1 MSPSGIPRAACE
13 PGLFQTLPPVLRGL
27 LDGGQLQA
35 LPGFTLSLLSVDE
48 AGRVR
53 TSLLG
58 LGEVFAPPQVRPG
71 RDHLRIA
78 LWPAART
85 ARNLERARRGALTCV
100 LDATL
105 FQIQLDCARRL
116 PDACGL
122 ALFEASVECV
132 EAQRVAYAEL
142 QSGITFTVSADAEQA
157 GARWAAQ
164 LAALRD
170 A

>member
-1 MSPSGIPRAACE
+1 MPHAAAE
-13 PGLFQTLPPVLRGL
+13 PGLFEALPPVLRGA

-58 LGEVFAPPQVRPG
+58 LAEVYAPPRAPARPD
-71 RDHLRIA
+71 RLRLA

-85 ARNLERARRGALTCV
+85 VRNLERTRRGALTCV

-105 FQIQLDCARRL
+105 FQIQLDHARRL
-116 PDACGL
+116 PDAGGL
-122 ALFEASVECV
+122 ALFEANVEHV

-142 QSGITFTVSADAEQA
+142 QSGITFALSADADQT

-164 LAALRD
+164 LAALRG